1 MKLRL
6 SLSLFV
12 SISSLKKGT
21 PSGPEA
27 PAVTEGV
34 CAGGFLFVLE
44 GVDDSRSVVSVNES
58 AMMRLVALR

>member
-44 GVDDSRSVVSVNES
+44 GVCLCWRVFVLERVC
-58 AMMRLVALR
+58 AGGCLC